1 MWSAGWSPDGRLVAG
16 VGKSGTCYVWD
27 PRAGGDAIT
36 SKTLNLQALKPVRL
50 AWVGDDIF
58 LTSFSKTRNR
68 EYSLLS
74 TSASLSTTFSQSVDT
89 STAPLIPLVDE
100 ERRIV
105 HLAGRRDMTLRQ
117 IELSGPMGFQES
129 LHPLPHPLASA
140 GLALASPTTLPV
152 MNAQIATLLVPVV
165 DKDGDAILPLG
176 IRVPRRQLL
185 DYHEDLYPDVL
196 GTGEHRRAAEEQR

>member
-1 MWSAGWSPDGRLVAG
+1 MWSVGWSPDGRLVAG

-27 PRAGGDAIT
+27 PRAGADAIT
-36 SKTLNLQALKPVRL
+36 SKTLNLQPLKPVRL

-68 EYSLLS
+68 EYCLLS
-74 TSASLSTTFSQSVDT
+74 TSSSLSTTFSQSIDT
-89 STAPLIPLVDE
+89 NTASLIPLVDQ

-105 HLAGRRDMTLRQ
+105 YLAGRGDMTLRQ
-117 IELSGPMGFQES
+117 VELSGPMGFQES

-152 MNAQIATLLVPVV
+152 MSAQIATLLVPVV

-185 DYHEDLYPDVL
+185 DYHEDLYPDIL
-196 GTGEHRRAAEEQR
+196 GTGKRRWTVEEQR